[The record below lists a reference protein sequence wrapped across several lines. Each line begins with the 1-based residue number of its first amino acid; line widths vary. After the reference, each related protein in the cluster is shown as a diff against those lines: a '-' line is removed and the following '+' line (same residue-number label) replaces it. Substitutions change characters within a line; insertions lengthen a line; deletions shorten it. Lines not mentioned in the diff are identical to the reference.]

1 MKHLYSYKYRLDPTP
16 QQQVLL
22 NKHFGCVRYLYN
34 HFLTQR
40 TTAYKESNETQNYYD
55 NAVELPKLKKDLPWL
70 KEVGSQCL
78 QYAVKQLQNGYDN
91 FFRKCKQNVKGKK
104 GFPRY
109 KSKHGKQSFK
119 VMQNVRLVE
128 GKLAIPKFLE
138 GISIIQHREVEG
150 EIKFATV
157 SKNKVEQYFVSIT
170 VERDIQP
177 LPKSKKTVGYDLN
190 VKQMVGS
197 DGNKHNNPLPEHK
210 HKSYLKFL
218 AKEVSRKKKGSK
230 ERKKAQVRYNKW
242 KLYCKNKREDF
253 LHKVSSKII
262 NENQVIVLEDLDVK
276 EMFTNKKDKRKEP
289 RWKER
294 KRHKQL
300 QDCGF
305 FSFVQKLM
313 YKAKWYGREII
324 KVSRWFPS
332 SQLCSECNYQN
343 EELGEEK
350 EWTCWNCWTNHNR
363 DENASVNIH
372 NEGLRIRTLGTRG
385 IADCL
390 PDIRPAMSG
399 LLVGSEAP
407 PSLAAG

>member
-16 QQQVLL
+16 KQEVLL

-40 TTAYKESNETQNYYD
+40 TTAYKEQGETQNYYD
-55 NAVELPKLKKDLPWL
+55 NVVELPKLKKDLLWL
-70 KEVGSQCL
+70 KEVGSQAL

-91 FFRKCKQNVKGKK
+91 FFRKCKQKVKGKK

-128 GKLAIPKFLE
+128 GKLVIPKFLD
-138 GISIIQHREVEG
+138 GIPIVQHRELEG

-157 SKNKVEQYFVSIT
+157 SKNKAGQYFVSIT
-170 VERDIQP
+170 IEKEIIH
-177 LPKSKKTVGYDLN
+177 LPKSNKKTGFDLN
-190 VKQMVGS
+190 VVKIVGS
-197 DGNKHNNPLPEHK
+197 DGNKHNNPLPEHEYK
-210 HKSYLKFL
+210 KYLKFL
-218 AKEVSRKKKGSK
+218 AKEISRKKKGSK

-262 NENQVIVLEDLDVK
+262 NENQVIFLEDLDVK
-276 EMFTNKKDKRKEP
+276 EMFANKKDKRKEP

-305 FSFVQKLM
+305 YSFVQKLM
-313 YKAKWYGREII
+313 YKAGWYGREIV

-343 EELGEEK
+343 KELGEEK
-350 EWTCWNCWTNHNR
+350 TWTCWNCWTTHDR
-363 DENASVNIH
+363 DENAAKNIY
-372 NEGLRIRTLGTRG
+372 NEGNRTLGTRG

-390 PDIRPAMSG
+390 PDVRPIKDG

-407 PSLAAG
+407 PSLAAW